1 MKKITILLAALTL
14 ISGVGTVIATN
25 IIATNHIHDNKS
37 SISHSGR
44 TNAEGCHNDYKNNS
58 YHCH

>member
-1 MKKITILLAALTL
+1 MKKLTILLAALAL
-14 ISGVGTVIATN
+14 LCGGTVIATN
-25 IIATNHIHDNKS
+25 LIATDHAHDDNTT
-37 SISHSGR
+37 ISHSGR